1 MHSLEG
7 VPRRARKVSLEERG
21 KEEGREGRRGREGGK
36 EGGDVPASVLGLASS
51 TGLQCNRGLVA
62 GKAAMATH
70 EGSLPAEPA
79 VHQDTVR
86 DSGTWRAR
94 LGLREKSSGEGLS
107 TD

>member
-1 MHSLEG
+1 
-7 VPRRARKVSLEERG
+7 
-21 KEEGREGRRGREGGK
+21 
-36 EGGDVPASVLGLASS
+36 
-51 TGLQCNRGLVA
+51 LVA